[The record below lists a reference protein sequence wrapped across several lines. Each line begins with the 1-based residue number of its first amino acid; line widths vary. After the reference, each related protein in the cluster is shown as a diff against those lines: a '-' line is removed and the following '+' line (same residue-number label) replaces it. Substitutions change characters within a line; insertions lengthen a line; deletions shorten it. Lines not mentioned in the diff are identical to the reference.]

1 MAGSGQL
8 RVTEASD
15 EEQARF
21 DTEHEGEHEEEHE
34 ECEE

>member
-8 RVTEASD
+8 RLQASD
-15 EEQARF
+15 KEQTRLDPEWA
-21 DTEHEGEHEEEHE
+21 GEHEEEHE